1 MNPTTTRSSKAD
13 RQSPFLRD
21 LATPVSGRRSG
32 GGGAGRFATP
42 GQAAAVSALWRDN
55 FVSPDPPPPPVFTLG
70 DRVDF
75 SPEPALAADLTPLS
89 PVSRTPPHALY
100 EPASFSS
107 PFKVTAEP
115 SGSGAPDEGFRV
127 LRVPSGGDSGWV
139 SPGKSGGTGDRTV
152 KGKGSPVDGIVQPGA
167 LITLPPPREVARP
180 EVRRNNLPL
189 AGALDEEQWVT
200 VYGYVSSTNFPS
212 ILFSIGDTNLVL
224 REFEKFGVILKHV
237 LGPRDANWVH
247 ILYQVPLYRISTS
260 FLFSTQSR
268 YDAQKALAKHG
279 MQLNSVVIIGVK
291 PIDPQQKQYLNEHL
305 ESNHNRGFMVP
316 MSLGSVAGSSAG
328 RGPMAP
334 STWTQHKQHS
344 SNIATSETGGQGS
357 TKAIASPTK
366 SALSKVMD
374 MMFSF

>member
-1 MNPTTTRSSKAD
+1 MMNPATTRSSRAD

-55 FVSPDPPPPPVFTLG
+55 FASADPPPPPVFTLG

-75 SPEPALAADLTPLS
+75 SPEPALAADLTPPS
-89 PVSRTPPHALY
+89 PLSRTAPHARY
-100 EPASFSS
+100 GPASFSS

-115 SGSGAPDEGFRV
+115 GGSGAPDEGFRV
-127 LRVPSGGDSGWV
+127 LRFPSGGDPGWV
-139 SPGKSGGTGDRTV
+139 SPGKSGGTGDRTG

-180 EVRRNNLPL
+180 EVRRNSLPL

-200 VYGYVSSTNFPS
+200 VYG
-212 ILFSIGDTNLVL
+212 FSIGDTNLVL
-224 REFEKFGVILKHV
+224 QEFEKFGVILKHAV
-237 LGPRDANWVH
+237 GPRDANWVH
-247 ILYQVPLYRISTS
+247 ILY
-260 FLFSTQSR
+260 QSR

-279 MQLNSVVIIGVK
+279 MQLNSVLIIGVK

-316 MSLGSVAGSSAG
+316 VPLGSVARSSAG
-328 RGPMAP
+328 RSPMAP
-334 STWTQHKQHS
+334 STRTHHKQHS
-344 SNIATSETGGQGS
+344 SNIATGEAGQGS

>member
-1 MNPTTTRSSKAD
+1 MNPATTRSSRAD

-21 LATPVSGRRSG
+21 LATPVSGRRGG

-55 FVSPDPPPPPVFTLG
+55 FASADPPPPPVFTLG

-75 SPEPALAADLTPLS
+75 SPEPALAADLTPPS

-100 EPASFSS
+100 GPASFSS

-127 LRVPSGGDSGWV
+127 LRFPSGGDSGWV
-139 SPGKSGGTGDRTV
+139 SPGKSSGTGDRTG
-152 KGKGSPVDGIVQPGA
+152 KGKSSPVDGIVQPGA

-180 EVRRNNLPL
+180 EVRRNSLPL

-200 VYGYVSSTNFPS
+200 VYG
-212 ILFSIGDTNLVL
+212 FSIGDTNLVL
-224 REFEKFGVILKHV
+224 QEFEKFGVILKHV

-247 ILYQVPLYRISTS
+247 ILYQ
-260 FLFSTQSR
+260 SR
-268 YDAQKALAKHG
+268 YDARKALAKHG
-279 MQLNSVVIIGVK
+279 MQLNSVLIIGVK

-316 MSLGSVAGSSAG
+316 MPLGSVAGSSAG
-328 RGPMAP
+328 RSPVAP
-334 STWTQHKQHS
+334 STWTHHKQQHS
-344 SNIATSETGGQGS
+344 SNIATSETGQGS